1 MTDLPPSNPGLIAD
15 LFAKDPL
22 HLTREDRAEM
32 VAYFRKN
39 RALWV
44 QGGKGTKPAT
54 AAAKKSAP
62 PAGGLSLD
70 DLEL

>member
-1 MTDLPPSNPGLIAD
+1 MTDLPPSNPSLISD

-22 HLTREDRAEM
+22 KLTREDRREM
-32 VAYFRKN
+32 IEYYRRN

-44 QGGKGTKPAT
+44 SGGRVKTTKE
-54 AAAKKSAP
+54 KKP
-62 PAGGLSLD
+62 VPAGGLSLD

>member
-22 HLTREDRAEM
+22 SLTREDRAEM
-32 VAYFRKN
+32 IAYFRKN

-44 QGGKGTKPAT
+44 QGIKAPKATKE
-54 AAAKKSAP
+54 KP
-62 PAGGLSLD
+62 PAGGISLD